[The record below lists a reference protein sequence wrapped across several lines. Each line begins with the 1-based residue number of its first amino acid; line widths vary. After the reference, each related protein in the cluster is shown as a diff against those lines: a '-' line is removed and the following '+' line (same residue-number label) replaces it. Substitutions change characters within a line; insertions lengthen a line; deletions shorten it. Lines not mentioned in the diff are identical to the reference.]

1 MLTAGQQEQALA
13 DPDAVVRKLHWN
25 VLSLFVAVVV
35 CCYLDRTALSFA
47 ALQLCAQPWFTP
59 ATYGL
64 GAGLFY
70 TSYVALQIPSNLV
83 LRRLSAP
90 VWLGAIIA
98 AWGVVAACC
107 ALISGPASFYAL
119 RVLLGAAEA
128 GAFPG

>member
-1 MLTAGQQEQALA
+1 MPLLA
-13 DPDAVVRKLHWN
+13 DEDLVHPDAVVRKLHWN
-25 VLSLFVAVVV
+25 VLPLFVAVVV

-64 GAGLFY
+64 GAGIFY
-70 TSYVALQIPSNLV
+70 AGYVVFQIPSNLV

-90 VWLGAIIA
+90 VWLGTIIA

-107 ALISGPASFYAL
+107 ALISSPASFYAL
-119 RVLLGAAEA
+119 RVLLGVAEA